1 MPLYFLG
8 VMILLLNDVHFGEY
22 RIALNGD
29 FVMNATYDDAHDG
42 ALTGDAMTLLCLRRG
57 DLNGEQFFSCTIS
70 FCLYCARLN
79 GSITVFP
86 FLLCK
91 LKYVFFFPIFEIL
104 KNINKTRGQSQ

>member
-1 MPLYFLG
+1 MFWCLLGGDLPLYFLG

-57 DLNGEQFFSCTIS
+57 DLNGEQCFSCTVS
-70 FCLYCARLN
+70 VFTTNFNSAALN
-79 GSITVFP
+79 
-86 FLLCK
+86 
-91 LKYVFFFPIFEIL
+91 KYKDHDPCIY
-104 KNINKTRGQSQ
+104 